1 MKISNIKIENF
12 RSIKTANLNFND
24 ITAIVGE
31 NNAGKTAVLRAVNA
45 VLNFSVEKEDFF
57 NKRHMYASRTNTYIT
72 ITFIDVPIKEC
83 YSSYLENDSLTLKF
97 SYSYGANKKTLY
109 ILKGREKIVVNDN
122 FMEELNKDILYIY
135 IASERTNK
143 DIQWDERSIFKKLI
157 QDYVAMYTKRKD
169 TLSSKVKN
177 VANTIHNTV
186 FVKLEK
192 EINNLYMQNKS
203 VDFKIDFPEYLDYTV
218 LLDKVQISLNETQSK
233 YLLQDWGS
241 GTKSLAIIAMYR
253 ADALLKEG
261 NIILGIEEPE
271 VNLHPQAQKRF
282 IMSLRESLNDKEIQT
297 IFTTHSTVMIDSLGH
312 DDIILVRRIPDN
324 KRDFCS
330 KLSQISEDFWENYS
344 LQKFK
349 HYQYFNYKNSDFF
362 FSKYVVLAE
371 SKIDCQVFEKLISND
386 LKNNIADIS
395 FLDAGGVENLKYPYF
410 LLKELEIPFTII
422 VDRDFFFLYINN
434 NELNRSRNTRTGL
447 PMYSDVLK
455 NDDLI
460 NEIFSDESKREKL
473 IEMHKLGFR
482 KFFQYISAFH
492 ILSMNYCLEMD
503 LTCSSK
509 AREHYYYLLRIVDKK
524 QKSLL
529 VNNAKAIKKVE
540 NINSVIENI
549 NIIHYPE
556 SYKKIKNYLIEDIKK
571 TIM

>member
-1 MKISNIKIENF
+1 
-12 RSIKTANLNFND
+12 
-24 ITAIVGE
+24 
-31 NNAGKTAVLRAVNA
+31 
-45 VLNFSVEKEDFF
+45 
-57 NKRHMYASRTNTYIT
+57 
-72 ITFIDVPIKEC
+72 
-83 YSSYLENDSLTLKF
+83 
-97 SYSYGANKKTLY
+97 
-109 ILKGREKIVVNDN
+109 
-122 FMEELNKDILYIY
+122 
-135 IASERTNK
+135 
-143 DIQWDERSIFKKLI
+143 
-157 QDYVAMYTKRKD
+157 
-169 TLSSKVKN
+169 
-177 VANTIHNTV
+177 
-186 FVKLEK
+186 
-192 EINNLYMQNKS
+192 
-203 VDFKIDFPEYLDYTV
+203 
-218 LLDKVQISLNETQSK
+218 
-233 YLLQDWGS
+233 
-241 GTKSLAIIAMYR
+241 
-253 ADALLKEG
+253 
-261 NIILGIEEPE
+261 
-271 VNLHPQAQKRF
+271 
-282 IMSLRESLNDKEIQT
+282 MSLRESLNDKEIQT